1 MKKSFFTIMASFLA
15 AFTYAQVGV
24 GTASPNSTLDVR
36 GSVATNYRA
45 FTASTSA
52 ASTDNLLVF
61 TGSSAATLTLPT
73 AVGCDGR
80 NYMIKN
86 ASTSGTTPLLTIA
99 TTSSQTIDGITTWLL
114 DEANETI
121 TLVSNG
127 ANWNIVAQSLASG
140 SGTDWSQG
148 GNSVSSLKNIGTIS
162 NYSLPFITNNTEKMR
177 LTSSGNLGIGTS
189 TFNGTYPEKLLVD
202 AGTTTSV
209 NAIVGKGS
217 IDSYLQ
223 LNIQNNSSGASASSD
238 VVATANNGS
247 ETTNYIDMGINGGS
261 NASGIMGVANDAYLY
276 NIGQNLLVGTGTAA
290 KSLVF
295 MTGGTTQATNE
306 RMRVDG
312 NGKVGIGTNAIPK
325 GTIGAAK
332 FAIEGTT
339 ASTSGPHLQFTTSSD
354 NYPLAQFLNW
364 QHDNIYQTYDA
375 YYDGSWKSAT
385 TAGGNFVTGKESGK
399 LLFQYAAV
407 NTQGSAIT
415 WNNGIAL
422 TNAGKVGIGTSTF
435 NATYPEKL
443 LVDAGTTTSVNAI
456 VGKGSIDSYL
466 QLNIQ
471 NSSSGASASSDVVA
485 TANNGSETTNYI
497 DMGING
503 GSNASGVMGV
513 ANDAYLYNIGQNL
526 LVGTGTATKS
536 LVFMTGGTTQA
547 SNERM
552 RVDGSGNVGI
562 GTNAPAQKFHLSGGN
577 ARITNGGI
585 NADIMVGTTFGGV
598 TNAAGMV
605 YYEISGSE
613 THMFGGEII
622 PDADNSRLCGSSARR
637 WSAVY
642 AANGTIQT
650 SDFRMK
656 KNIHELPYG
665 LKEVMQMKP
674 VAYNWKDNT
683 GGNKIGLIA
692 QEIRKIIPEVVLGD
706 ESKENLGMNYAEMIP
721 VLINAIKEQQK
732 QIDDLKKEIL
742 TIKGK

>member
-1 MKKSFFTIMASFLA
+1 MKKSLFTIMASLLA
-15 AFTYAQVGV
+15 VFTYAQVGV
-24 GTASPNSTLDVR
+24 GTTSPNSTLDVR

-45 FTASTSA
+45 FTVNTSA

-86 ASTSGTTPLLTIA
+86 ASTAGTTPVLTIA
-99 TTSSQTIDGITTWLL
+99 TTSSQTIDGAASWTLTS
-114 DEANETI
+114 ANETI
-121 TLVSNG
+121 TLISNG
-127 ANWNIVAQSLASG
+127 ANWHVSAQSLSSVSSAS
-140 SGTDWSQG
+140 WSQN
-148 GNSVSSLKNIGTIS
+148 GNSVAALKSIGTIS

-177 LTSSGNLGIGTS
+177 LTSTGNLGVGTS
-189 TFNGTYPEKLLVD
+189 TFNVTNPEKLLVDAGTTSSVNVISGKGSLDNYLQLNIQNNSAGTSASSDVVATANNGDETTNYVDMGINGGGNTSGVMGAANDAYLYNLGQNLLMGTGTAAKSLVFMTGGTTQSTNERMRIDGNGKVGIGTNTIPKGGVGVAKFAFEGTTASTSGPHLQFTTSADNYPLAQYLNWQHDNIYQAFDAYYDGSWKSGTTAGGNFVMGKESGKLLFQYAAVNTQGSALTWNNGIALANTGNVGMGTTTFNSTNPEKLLVD

-261 NASGIMGVANDAYLY
+261 NASGVMGAANDAYLY
-276 NIGQNLLVGTGTAA
+276 NVGQNLLLGTGTAA
-290 KSLVF
+290 KSVVF
-295 MTGGTTQATNE
+295 MTGGTTQSTNE
-306 RMRVDG
+306 RMR
-312 NGKVGIGTNAIPK
+312 I
-325 GTIGAAK
+325 
-332 FAIEGTT
+332 
-339 ASTSGPHLQFTTSSD
+339 
-354 NYPLAQFLNW
+354 
-364 QHDNIYQTYDA
+364 
-375 YYDGSWKSAT
+375 
-385 TAGGNFVTGKESGK
+385 
-399 LLFQYAAV
+399 
-407 NTQGSAIT
+407 
-415 WNNGIAL
+415 
-422 TNAGKVGIGTSTF
+422 
-435 NATYPEKL
+435 
-443 LVDAGTTTSVNAI
+443 
-456 VGKGSIDSYL
+456 
-466 QLNIQ
+466 
-471 NSSSGASASSDVVA
+471 
-485 TANNGSETTNYI
+485 
-497 DMGING
+497 
-503 GSNASGVMGV
+503 
-513 ANDAYLYNIGQNL
+513 
-526 LVGTGTATKS
+526 
-536 LVFMTGGTTQA
+536 
-547 SNERM
+547 
-552 RVDGSGNVGI
+552 DGSGNVGI

-585 NADIMVGTTFGGV
+585 NADIMVGTTFGGI

-605 YYEISGSE
+605 YYEIAGAE
-613 THMFGGEII
+613 THMFGGQVI
-622 PDADNSRLCGSSARR
+622 PDADNTWTCGSSARR

-656 KNIHELPYG
+656 KNIHDLPYG

-674 VAYNWKDNT
+674 VSYNWKDNT

-692 QEIRKIIPEVVLGD
+692 QEVRKIIPEVVVGD

-742 TIKGK
+742 TIKEK